1 MVDYIL
7 ITGAGSGIGKAIAE
21 SLDKQGIPLILCG
34 RNSNKLEQ
42 LNKVLNNKDHIYLC
56 FDQSKLNEVI
66 EASKVV
72 SEIKIKAIIAN
83 AGLGGENYFGEND
96 RWSDIINTNL
106 NGTYYII
113 QSFLAQLKNRNS
125 EFGSII
131 ITASVLA
138 RLGVKNYTAYCAS
151 KAGLLGLMRS
161 LAIEHAENKILVN
174 AIAPGWVNTDMAM
187 EGMDGIAH
195 HLNITRSEFFDIAMQ
210 SVPLKKMSEPQEIAD
225 LIMYLIQQKSITGQT
240 IDINNGS
247 IMNS

>member
-1 MVDYIL
+1 MDYIL

-21 SLDKQGIPLILCG
+21 IFDKKGFPLILCG
-34 RNSNKLEQ
+34 RNSHKLES
-42 LNKVLNNKDHIYLC
+42 LNKELQNKDHIYLS
-56 FDQSKLNEVI
+56 FDQSNLNEVI
-66 EASKVV
+66 EASKIV
-72 SEIKIKAIIAN
+72 SELKIKAIIAN
-83 AGLGGENYFGEND
+83 AGLGGENYFGNDD
-96 RWSDIINTNL
+96 RWLDIVNTNL

-113 QSFLAQLKNRNS
+113 QSFLPQLKNRNT

-131 ITASVLA
+131 ITSSVLA

-187 EGMDGIAH
+187 EGMDGIAN
-195 HLNITRSEFFDIAMQ
+195 HLNITRSQFYDIAMQ
-210 SVPLKKMSEPQEIAD
+210 SVPLKKMSEPQEIAE
-225 LIMYLIQQKSITGQT
+225 LVNYLVQQKSITGQT

>member
-1 MVDYIL
+1 MDYIL

-21 SLDKQGIPLILCG
+21 IFDKKGFPLILCG
-34 RNSNKLEQ
+34 RNSHKLES
-42 LNKVLNNKDHIYLC
+42 LNKQLQNKDHIYLS
-56 FDQSKLNEVI
+56 FDQSNLNEVI
-66 EASKVV
+66 EASKIV
-72 SEIKIKAIIAN
+72 SELKIKAIIAN
-83 AGLGGENYFGEND
+83 AGLGGENYFGNDD
-96 RWSDIINTNL
+96 RWLDIVNTNL

-113 QSFLAQLKNRNS
+113 QSFLPQLKNRNT

-131 ITASVLA
+131 ITSSVLA

-187 EGMDGIAH
+187 EGMDGIAN
-195 HLNITRSEFFDIAMQ
+195 HLKITRSQFYDIAMQ
-210 SVPLKKMSEPQEIAD
+210 SVPLKKMSEPQEIAE
-225 LIMYLIQQKSITGQT
+225 LVNYLVQQKSITGQT